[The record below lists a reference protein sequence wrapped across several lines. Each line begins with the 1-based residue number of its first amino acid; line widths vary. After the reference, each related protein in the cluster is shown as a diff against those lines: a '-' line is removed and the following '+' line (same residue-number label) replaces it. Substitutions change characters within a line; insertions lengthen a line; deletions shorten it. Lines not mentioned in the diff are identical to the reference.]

1 MLVDRLIS
9 HSLYLGKCLVHVASS
24 NARPKHVKLTACA
37 VMEFMWSSVYCKKTT
52 VLHSDYNQITC
63 LYKYKTDL
71 IIKLNHISLSG
82 IVIELIIIKTISQLA
97 SNTFIHMPILIVTL
111 ICCLASVHFRLCVYH
126 FLIKLFFNNSL
137 WLGIGK
143 TCPFYTL
150 DVRVKLAF
158 IWCFKKGGISFF
170 CSNKAHA
177 SDAILQK

>member
-1 MLVDRLIS
+1 MLVDRFR
-9 HSLYLGKCLVHVASS
+9 SLFFTIWENVWFMLHLQMHVVSMLNSQHVQWWSLCGA
-24 NARPKHVKLTACA
+24 AFTVKRPQC
-37 VMEFMWSSVYCKKTT
+37 C
-52 VLHSDYNQITC
+52 NQITC

-158 IWCFKKGGISFF
+158 IWCFKKRRYIIFLF
-170 CSNKAHA
+170 K
-177 SDAILQK
+177 